1 MGNRDS
7 HDYRPGPTPSRDEST
22 VSERP
27 KSYWERLRAPFKL
40 SDGKGRIRALLI
52 GAMVVFSLFAA
63 RLVDLQ
69 LVRGD
74 ALASEAKGMR
84 TVTVAQP
91 AERGRIY
98 DRNGTPLALSVPGR
112 DITVDPT
119 LVTDIN
125 FYARELSKI
134 LDTKEDAL
142 KERLKPVQLA
152 SGPSRFAYIARA
164 VPEEKWQQVRSLM
177 TPDQQAAEAA
187 KAGSGKKGLPGI
199 LSRSASVR
207 TYPSGALGANFL
219 GHTNLKDDRE
229 GGGYQGV
236 SGLEQMLD
244 NHLSGEDGYKT
255 YEQSASG
262 KQIPTGTAREKASQP
277 GSSYTL
283 TIDRDMQW
291 ATQSA
296 LEKQREVLDADSMVA
311 VIMEVKTGNVL
322 ALAQSPTDDPGDKN
336 RKAENLRDLPVE
348 LAFEPGST
356 AKVITVSAAIEE
368 GKVDKSTV
376 FDVPNRLPR
385 GGTNFSDDQDH
396 PDYQLTTAGVL
407 AHSSNIG
414 TIQIGETVGP
424 EKLREYH
431 EKFGLGKPSGLG
443 LPLENPGIVLPLDQ
457 YSPTSFPTITFGQ
470 GISANVVQMADVFA
484 TIGNMGVKMTPR
496 IIDSITRPD
505 GTVEQAPIA
514 EGERVVSES
523 TAKQVIE
530 MMEGV
535 VQETGTAPIAN
546 IPGYRVAGKTGTAHR
561 YDEKVGRYNGYV
573 ASFAG
578 LAPATDP
585 QYVMAVTTINPKGG
599 NHFGSTT
606 GGPVFKEIM
615 AQVLKN
621 ERVSPIA
628 EPAPVL
634 QRHTSKSS
642 KGGPWNWR

>member
-1 MGNRDS
+1 MGNNDLHQQRQG
-7 HDYRPGPTPSRDEST
+7 PGPRRDELT
-22 VSERP
+22 VPGGS
-27 KSYWERLRAPFKL
+27 KSYWERLRAPFQL

-74 ALASEAKGMR
+74 ALAAEAKGMR

-119 LVTDIN
+119 LVSDIDY
-125 FYARELSKI
+125 YARELAKI
-134 LDTKEDAL
+134 LEIKEESL

-164 VPEEKWQQVRSLM
+164 VPEEKWQKVRQIAQPG
-177 TPDQQAAEAA
+177 TQ
-187 KAGSGKKGLPGI
+187 KKGLPGI

-244 NHLSGEDGYKT
+244 HHLSGEDGYKT

-283 TIDRDMQW
+283 TIDRDIQW

-296 LEKQREVLDADSMVA
+296 LEKQREILDADSMIA

-336 RKAENLRDLPVE
+336 RKAENLRNLPVE

-356 AKVITVSAAIEE
+356 AKVITVSAAVEE
-368 GKVDKSTV
+368 GKVDKSTA
-376 FDVPNRLPR
+376 FDVPNRLER
-385 GGTNFSDDQDH
+385 GGTNFSDDQNH
-396 PDYQLTTAGVL
+396 PHYELTTAGVL

-414 TIQIGETVGP
+414 TIQIGETIGP

-431 EKFGLGKPSGLG
+431 EKFGLGQPSGLG

-470 GISANVVQMADVFA
+470 GISANVVQMASVFE
-484 TIGNMGVKMTPR
+484 TIGNMGVRMTPR

-514 EGERVVSES
+514 EGKRVVSES
-523 TAKQVIE
+523 TAKQMIE
-530 MMEGV
+530 MMEGA

-585 QYVMAVTTINPKGG
+585 QYVMAVTTVNPKGG

-621 ERVSPIA
+621 ERVAPIA

-634 QRHTSKSS
+634 QRHTRKSA

>member
-1 MGNRDS
+1 MGMNDS
-7 HDYRPGPTPSRDEST
+7 QDQRRGQGSRRDESSVPGHT
-22 VSERP
+22 
-27 KSYWERLRAPFKL
+27 KTYWERLRAPFKL
-40 SDGKGRIRALLI
+40 NDGKGRIRMLLI

-84 TVTVAQP
+84 TVTIAQP

-119 LVTDIN
+119 LVTDVDY
-125 FYARELSKI
+125 YARELAKI
-134 LDTKEDAL
+134 LEVKEDSL

-152 SGPSRFAYIARA
+152 SGPSRFAYVARA
-164 VPEEKWQQVRSLM
+164 VPEEKWQQVREILQPG
-177 TPDQQAAEAA
+177 TQ
-187 KAGSGKKGLPGI
+187 KKGLPGI

-207 TYPSGALGANFL
+207 HYPSGALGANFL
-219 GHTNLKDDRE
+219 GHTNLKDDRQ

-244 NHLSGEDGYKT
+244 KHLAGEDGYKT

-296 LEKQREVLDADSMVA
+296 LEKQRKVLDADAMVA

-356 AKVITVSAAIEE
+356 AKVITISAAIEE

-424 EKLREYH
+424 EKLHEYH
-431 EKFGLGKPSGLG
+431 ERYGLGQPSGLG

-470 GISANVVQMADVFA
+470 GISANVVQMASVFA
-484 TIGNMGVKMTPR
+484 TIGNMGVKLTPR

-505 GTVEQAPIA
+505 GTTEEAPTA
-514 EGERVVSES
+514 DGKRVVSES
-523 TAKQVIE
+523 TARQMIE

-585 QYVMAVTTINPKGG
+585 QYVMAVTTVNPKGG

-621 ERVSPIA
+621 ERVKPIA

-634 QRHTSKSS
+634 QRHTSKSA

>member
-1 MGNRDS
+1 MATDDYNDERRGSDPRRDDS
-7 HDYRPGPTPSRDEST
+7 ST
-22 VSERP
+22 SEQA
-27 KSYWERLRAPFKL
+27 KKQWQRLSSSFTL
-40 SDGKGRIRALLI
+40 SDGKGRMRGLLI
-52 GAMVVFSLFAA
+52 GALVVFSLFAA

-69 LVRGD
+69 VVRGD
-74 ALASEAKGMR
+74 ALAAEAKGMR

-119 LVTDIN
+119 LVADVDY
-125 FYARELSKI
+125 YARELAPI
-134 LDTKEDAL
+134 LGVKEEAL
-142 KERLKPVQLA
+142 KAKLKPVQLA
-152 SGPSRFAYIARA
+152 SGPSRFAYIARS
-164 VPEEKWQQVRSLM
+164 VPEEAWQKVRAL
-177 TPDQQAAEAA
+177 TQP
-187 KAGSGKKGLPGI
+187 GTNKKGLPGI

-207 TYPSGALGANFL
+207 QYPSGALGANFL
-219 GHTNLKDDRE
+219 GHTNLKDDKD

-244 NHLSGEDGYKT
+244 SHLAGEDGYKT

-262 KQIPTGTAREKASQP
+262 KQIPTGTAREKASTP

-283 TIDRDMQW
+283 TIDRDIQW

-296 LEKQREVLDADSMVA
+296 LEKQRKVLKADSMVA
-311 VIMEVKTGNVL
+311 VIMEVKTGNIL

-336 RKAENLRDLPVE
+336 RKAENLRNLPVE

-356 AKVITVSAAIEE
+356 AKVITVASAIEE
-368 GKVDKSTV
+368 GKVDKNTV
-376 FDVPNRLPR
+376 FQVPNRLPR
-385 GGTNFSDDQDH
+385 GGTNFSDDQNH
-396 PDYQLTTAGVL
+396 PAYEMTTAGVL

-414 TIQIGETVGP
+414 TIQIGEAVGA

-443 LPLENPGIVLPLDQ
+443 LPLENPGIVLPIDQ

-484 TIGNMGVKMTPR
+484 TLGNMGVKLTPR

-505 GTVEQAPIA
+505 GSVEQAPIQP
-514 EGERVVSES
+514 GERVVSED
-523 TAKQVIE
+523 TARETIE

-585 QYVMAVTTINPKGG
+585 QYVMAVTTINPQGG

-615 AQVLKN
+615 TQVLKN
-621 ERVSPIA
+621 QRVNPVA

-634 QRHTSKSS
+634 TRHTKKSA
-642 KGGPWNWR
+642 KGGPWNRW